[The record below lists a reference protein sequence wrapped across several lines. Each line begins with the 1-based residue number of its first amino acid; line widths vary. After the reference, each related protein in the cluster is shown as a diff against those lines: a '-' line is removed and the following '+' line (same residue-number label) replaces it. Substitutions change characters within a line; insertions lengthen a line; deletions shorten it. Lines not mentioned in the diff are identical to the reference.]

1 MDMKYTSER
10 IKIVTKTA
18 ELQKIMFLPM
28 AKIQMLLRFNETCFI
43 ETQDI
48 TSIDS
53 NLFSVQLIKII
64 IYLNFSTSLIL

>member
-1 MDMKYTSER
+1 M
-10 IKIVTKTA
+10 TKSA

-28 AKIQMLLRFNETCFI
+28 ARIQMLLRFNETCLT

-48 TSIDS
+48 TSTDS

-64 IYLNFSTSLIL
+64 KIIIYLNFATSLIL